1 MTLPHD
7 MAAQFRALH
16 RPGAPLVLFN
26 VWDAGSAA
34 AVVRGGAR
42 AIGTSSWALAA
53 AQGLPDGE
61 SLPLEEVLTSAARI
75 VAAVDLPVT
84 VDFEGGFAREA
95 SQITANLRRLAELGV
110 AGLNF
115 EDEVVNGPGLYP
127 LDEQVARLQAARRG
141 AEGSFLN
148 ARTDLFLK
156 APPGTDPA
164 GLMDEAIA
172 RAAAYAAAGADGF
185 FVPGLSA
192 PDLIAQLCATV
203 ALPVNV
209 MTAAVPGTVAAMRAL
224 GVARISLGPAP
235 YLAMTAALTER
246 AAAFA

>member
-1 MTLPHD
+1 MTSAHD

-34 AVVRGGAR
+34 AVARGGAR

-53 AQGLPDGE
+53 AQGRPDGE

-75 VAAVDLPVT
+75 VAVVDLPVT

-95 SQITANLRRLAELGV
+95 GQITANVRRLSQLGV

-115 EDEVVNGPGLYP
+115 EDQVVNGPGLYP

-156 APPGTDPA
+156 AAPGTDPA

-172 RAAAYAAAGADGF
+172 RASAYRAAGADGF
-185 FVPGLSA
+185 FVPGLTA
-192 PDLIAQLCATV
+192 PDLIARICATV

-209 MTAAVPGTVAAMRAL
+209 MTAAVPGTVAALRTL

-235 YLAMTAALTER
+235 YLVMTAALTEQ